1 MQWNSRWAAARRLGA
16 YNAAMQRTLGF
27 IAGLIGALAV
37 VLDALG
43 AHLWRPALS
52 ELAFESF
59 QTGVR
64 YLLVHAV
71 ALLALAANPR
81 LGASRLMR
89 VCAAGLIV
97 GTLLFGLGLVLWT
110 TREWAFARRCAP
122 WGGSLLIFS
131 WSGLALAALLDR
143 SSRT

>member
-1 MQWNSRWAAARRLGA
+1 MQWNSQWAAARRPGA
-16 YNAAMQRTLGF
+16 YNAAMHRMLGF
-27 IAGLIGALAV
+27 VAGSIGALAV

-52 ELAFESF
+52 EVAFESF

-64 YLLVHAV
+64 YLLMHAV
-71 ALLALAANPR
+71 ALLALAASPR

-89 VCAAGLIV
+89 ICAIGIIL

-131 WSGLALAALLDR
+131 WSGLAVAALIDR
-143 SSRT
+143 RSRT